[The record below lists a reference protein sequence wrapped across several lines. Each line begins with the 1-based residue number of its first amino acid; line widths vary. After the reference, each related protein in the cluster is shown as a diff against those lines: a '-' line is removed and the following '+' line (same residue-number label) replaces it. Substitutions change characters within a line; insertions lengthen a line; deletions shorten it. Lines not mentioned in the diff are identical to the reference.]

1 MTMSNESKVARH
13 LVDVCHLLYDK
24 GFVTATDGNVS
35 ARLRNGNILT
45 TPTSINKGRV
55 TEADLVEVTLEGE
68 EVEAHRKPSMELGMH
83 LFIYRQRSD
92 VGAVVHAHPPY
103 ATGFATARMALD
115 MNLLPEVI
123 FGLGSIPLARYA
135 TPSTGEVA
143 VSIAPF
149 VHTSNA
155 ILLENHGVVTYGA
168 DLDDAFFKME
178 KVEHAAHV
186 AFVARML
193 GGGQQ
198 LSSKEVAKLFSAFG
212 KKES

>member
-1 MTMSNESKVARH
+1 
-13 LVDVCHLLYDK
+13 
-24 GFVTATDGNVS
+24 
-35 ARLRNGNILT
+35 
-45 TPTSINKGRV
+45 
-55 TEADLVEVTLEGE
+55 
-68 EVEAHRKPSMELGMH
+68 
-83 LFIYRQRSD
+83 
-92 VGAVVHAHPPY
+92 
-103 ATGFATARMALD
+103 MALD

-123 FGLGSIPLARYA
+123 YGLGSIPLAQYA

-143 VSIAPF
+143 ASIAPF

-193 GGGQQ
+193 GGERQ
-198 LSSKEVAKLFSAFG
+198 LSSNEVAKLFSAFG
-212 KKES
+212 KRGL